1 MIDEKEIGEM
11 KKGIML
17 ALALAAVLNFKSLLL
32 GSINFVDYVG
42 EKLSVATIRQIDFLN
57 EVYYKI
63 YED

>member
-1 MIDEKEIGEM
+1 M

-17 ALALAAVLNFKSLLL
+17 VLALAAVLNFKSLLL